1 MLNVRQ
7 APIKKAAR
15 RSVGPPGYGP
25 CRVKQEPRV
34 DPRKGG
40 FQRSGQAVDSAS
52 AAGLPATPL
61 ACIKRDEEG
70 IRFIQPDGPTMKDRF
85 RSMTFV
91 AILLMSAAGSAAA
104 QQPSVEPAVVRL
116 TVAEAVAQ
124 ALAENEQTR
133 IARAAVDRTRGV
145 VREAFADALPSV
157 DGTYNLAH
165 NLQRPII
172 FFNQGGE
179 TQQISIGEDNEHTFG
194 LSIEQTIFD
203 RRLGAAVSAA
213 QHGSAASEAQY
224 ERALANVAVETKED
238 YYAVLLAEA
247 AVEVRE
253 GAVQL
258 ATERVEQIRLFRDVG
273 TAADFDVLTA
283 EVDLENLRPDL
294 IQARNDLRLAEN
306 GLKRTIG
313 LPLDEE
319 VVLVDTL
326 GFHPVT
332 ITLDDARA
340 RALAARSDLEAQA
353 QTVELR
359 EELVNVERGE
369 AFPTLSL
376 SLDVTRRSSSEAFV
390 PEEREFSQSA
400 VAALAVDIPIFD
412 GRRTQGRA
420 LQARADYV
428 EAQELY
434 RALQRDVQLQV
445 QDAWQTVQ
453 AAAQTVEATRATG
466 ERANRAWEIARV
478 RFREGLSTQLELD
491 EAEQAVTEAR
501 LNAAQA
507 LHDHMVAVAR
517 LLSAMGER

>member
-1 MLNVRQ
+1 MNDR
-7 APIKKAAR
+7 I
-15 RSVGPPGYGP
+15 RS
-25 CRVKQEPRV
+25 
-34 DPRKGG
+34 
-40 FQRSGQAVDSAS
+40 
-52 AAGLPATPL
+52 T
-61 ACIKRDEEG
+61 
-70 IRFIQPDGPTMKDRF
+70 
-85 RSMTFV
+85 TFA

-104 QQPSVEPAVVRL
+104 QDLSPDTAAPVRL
-116 TVAEAVAQ
+116 TVEEAVGR

-145 VREAFADALPSV
+145 VREAFASALPTV
-157 DGTYNLAH
+157 DGTYSLAR
-165 NLQRPII
+165 NLQRPVI

-179 TQQISIGEDNEHTFG
+179 TQQISIGEDNEHAFG
-194 LSIEQTIFD
+194 LSIEQTLFD

-213 QHGSAASEAQY
+213 RHGRAASEAQY
-224 ERALANVAVETKED
+224 ERALADVALETKED

-258 ATERVEQIRLFRDVG
+258 ATDRVEQVRLFRDVG
-273 TAADFDVLTA
+273 TASDFEVLTA

-306 GLKRTIG
+306 GLERTIG

-326 GFHPVT
+326 AFVPMT
-332 ITLDDARA
+332 IALETARA
-340 RALAARSDLEAQA
+340 RALAARAHHQAQA

-359 EELVNVERGE
+359 EELVNVERAE

-376 SLDVTRRSSSEAFV
+376 TLDVSRRSSSEAFV
-390 PEEREFSQSA
+390 PEERDFSQSA

-412 GRRTQGRA
+412 GRRTEGRA

-428 EAQELY
+428 EAQERY
-434 RALQRDVQLQV
+434 RALERDVQLQV
-445 QDAWQTVQ
+445 QDAWQTVE

-466 ERANRAWEIARV
+466 GRANRAYEIARV

-491 EAEQAVTEAR
+491 VAEQAVTVAR

-507 LHDHMVAVAR
+507 LHDHLVAVAR
-517 LLSAMGER
+517 LLSAMGDR